1 MSSLR
6 INVQER
12 PEPYTTPLQ
21 YYLFLGVETLT
32 GAEIRVATDFLASML
47 QIDPADR
54 LTPTELLSHRW
65 LSKTASLKNPCVSG
79 PLKSGV

>member
-1 MSSLR
+1 MKKVTFHVVSR
-6 INVQER
+6 TNFEER
-12 PEPYTTPLQ
+12 LEPYTTPIQ

-54 LTPTELLSHRW
+54 LTPTELLEHRW
-65 LSKTASLKNPCVSG
+65 LSDDTAVSL
-79 PLKSGV
+79 